1 MQRFFTFL
9 ELCLLLVFHI
19 AQQEDEVAAFAG
31 LQFYFQIVRGD
42 GTPTVGNAVARSAFY
57 YPFRVGKLVVESHKC
72 FAVSIETVYGCID
85 TVEGVVIA
93 AFLVFRLVVD
103 DRPVHFHLSRG
114 EVTLEVLHV
123 RSGIP
128 QAPFG
133 KGE

>member
-1 MQRFFTFL
+1 M
-9 ELCLLLVFHI
+9 
-19 AQQEDEVAAFAG
+19 G
-31 LQFYFQIVRGD
+31 LQPWAMLLPGLPS
-42 GTPTVGNAVARSAFY
+42 TTRS
-57 YPFRVGKLVVESHKC
+57 VGKLVVESHEC
-72 FAVSIETVYGCID
+72 FAVGIETVYGCID